1 MIKLRVYAKLNLA
14 LNVLS
19 CEQEGYHQLDMV
31 NQSISLFDEIRIV
44 PRPDERISVHC
55 DKDIG
60 VINTAWT
67 SASEFAKKFN
77 TTGCDITIKKG
88 IPMKGGLGGSSAD
101 AAGVLVALA
110 KWHKIPLEQV
120 YSIAD
125 AVGSDVKYMMTG
137 GLARVRG
144 KGEQVQTI
152 ESDSLVYFVVVMP
165 QFGLSTRK
173 VFETFDQNPDF
184 NFANNDELIKAVKN
198 EDVTQIRNHVRNGLQ
213 QTAFKIE
220 PKLKEIFDT
229 ASKFGKVCMTG
240 SGSCLFLVAD
250 SLVESQY
257 LAEKLCKQDIF
268 AVPVESRAF
277 GIEFIEFK
285 I

>member
-165 QFGLSTRK
+165 QLVFLHARFLKLSIKIRTLTLPTTMNSLKPLKTKNCHKFAITCAMGCNRRHLK
-173 VFETFDQNPDF
+173 SSQNLKKF
-184 NFANNDELIKAVKN
+184 LTQQANLAKFA
-198 EDVTQIRNHVRNGLQ
+198 
-213 QTAFKIE
+213 
-220 PKLKEIFDT
+220 
-229 ASKFGKVCMTG
+229 
-240 SGSCLFLVAD
+240 
-250 SLVESQY
+250 
-257 LAEKLCKQDIF
+257 
-268 AVPVESRAF
+268 
-277 GIEFIEFK
+277 
-285 I
+285 